1 MVCWFL
7 SSPSL
12 PASSW
17 VASPGACWAAW
28 QAVRPQQSNPWSH
41 WHQALCVNGS
51 AQQQTLS
58 RPLGLRHLCCPES
71 SNCGHLLHAYSA
83 SIPYCSLLTPTIMTV
98 CLPALPPKTSIF
110 PLTASGLRNKEA
122 SGILIENFEFALLCS
137 DHGIVFFNFS
147 LVKAQ
152 MKNFSFYSTF
162 LIFMAWYLKW
172 TLIFRYVSCAYMQK
186 ISI

>member
-110 PLTASGLRNKEA
+110 PLTASGLRNKVLE
-122 SGILIENFEFALLCS
+122 
-137 DHGIVFFNFS
+137 FS
-147 LVKAQ
+147 LRILNLLFSAQ
-152 MKNFSFYSTF
+152 ITGSSF
-162 LIFMAWYLKW
+162 LIFLWWRHKW
-172 TLIFRYVSCAYMQK
+172 KTLVS
-186 ISI
+186 IVHF